1 MEDAKDRVICHLK
14 SARVLKKLSQL
25 ELAERVGIKRQAIYD
40 MESGRYMPNTLIALR
55 LARELDCRVEDL
67 FILNV
72 TENGQP
78 VTLAEKT
85 TVTDA
90 RVSVV
95 RIRNRLIAYPM
106 DGKWLYGDGF
116 QAADGMLSKDGGK
129 VQLLQS
135 EESLKKNILLLGCDP
150 AFALLS
156 SHVARYASSDAR
168 LHCRFASSHAAVK
181 ALASGHAHVAGTHL
195 HNSDAT
201 ESNISLVENMMTGTR
216 VMLFAFSMFEEGLMV
231 APGNPLNIRTASDL
245 AKDDIRLVNRE
256 SGAALRVLLDD
267 CLRRSGVPSEAVSG
281 YENLVASHSQGAQM
295 VAFRLAD
302 AALGLR
308 AVAVAHGLDFV
319 PIQAVRCDLVIPY
332 DLLDLSAVKILLE
345 VLQSHAM
352 RKELSSL
359 PGYDASSTGKLIG
372 EVNSR

>member
-78 VTLAEKT
+78 VTLAENA

-106 DGKWLYGDGF
+106 DGKWLNGDGF

-156 SHVARYASSDAR
+156 SHVARYASDAR

>member
-1 MEDAKDRVICHLK
+1 MEDAKDRVICNLK
-14 SARVLKKLSQL
+14 SARVRRKLSQS

-55 LARELDCRVEDL
+55 LARELVCRVEDL
-67 FILNV
+67 FILDV
-72 TENGQP
+72 PETGQP
-78 VTLAEKT
+78 VTLAEKSGY
-85 TVTDA
+85 TDA

-106 DGKWLYGDGF
+106 DGKWLHGDAF
-116 QAADGMLSKDGGK
+116 QAADGMLCKDGGS

-150 AFALLS
+150 AFSLLS
-156 SHVARYASSDAR
+156 SHVSRHAGDIRV
-168 LHCRFASSHAAVK
+168 HCRFASSHAAVK
-181 ALASGHAHVAGTHL
+181 ALAAGQAHVAGTHL
-195 HNSDAT
+195 HNSDAS
-201 ESNISLVENMMTGTR
+201 ESNISLVEKMLPGTK

-231 APGNPLNIRTASDL
+231 APGNPLNIRSASDL
-245 AKDDIRLVNRE
+245 AKGDTRLVNRE
-256 SGAALRVLLDD
+256 PGAALRVLLDD
-267 CLRRSGVPSEAVSG
+267 CLARAGVPTDAVKG
-281 YENLVASHSQGAQM
+281 YDHLVASHSQGAQM
-295 VAFRLAD
+295 VAYRLAD

-308 AVAVAHGLDFV
+308 AVAVTHGLDFV

-332 DLLDLSAVKILLE
+332 DLLDLAAVKILLD
-345 VLQSHAM
+345 VLQTHAM